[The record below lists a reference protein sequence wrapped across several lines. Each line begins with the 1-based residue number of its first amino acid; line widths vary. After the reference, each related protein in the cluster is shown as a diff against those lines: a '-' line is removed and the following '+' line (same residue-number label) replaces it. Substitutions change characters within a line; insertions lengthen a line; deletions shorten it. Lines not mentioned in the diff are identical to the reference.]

1 MAELLEILMIVS
13 FGISWPMNLIKAL
26 RSRTTKGMSMPFY
39 CLIFFGYICGII
51 SKFVNTSYMAQFSE
65 KWYVLIF
72 YFLNCSMLTV
82 GILIYF
88 RNARLERAA
97 KGNG

>member
-1 MAELLEILMIVS
+1 MIVS

-72 YFLNCSMLTV
+72 YFFNLIMV
-82 GILIYF
+82 GSIIFVYF
-88 RNARLERAA
+88 RNKKLDKAA
-97 KGNG
+97 GK